1 MIVGLSYL
9 AAWALQKDQSPR
21 QFVALDPL
29 GLKYETC
36 TITEW
41 NFISMA
47 SKNPSFIKE
56 TVLNILLSF
65 SYIYKCRF

>member
-1 MIVGLSYL
+1 MKRLGIIMLIGLSYL
-9 AAWALQKDQSPR
+9 AAWSLQKDASPR
-21 QFVALDPL
+21 QYVALDPL

-47 SKNPSFIKE
+47 CKN
-56 TVLNILLSF
+56 
-65 SYIYKCRF
+65 

>member
-1 MIVGLSYL
+1 MLIGLSYL
-9 AAWALQKDQSPR
+9 AAWSLQKDASPR
-21 QFVALDPL
+21 QYVALDPL

-47 SKNPSFIKE
+47 CKNFFEYKYYVILNFEIFISPSI
-56 TVLNILLSF
+56 
-65 SYIYKCRF
+65 